1 MPALDQGLFNC
12 SIFVDQKITFFKT
25 VDNKILHGKL
35 EQTSLPSI
43 ISSISWNK
51 NFSATQM
58 AQSY

>member
-12 SIFVDQKITFFKT
+12 SIFVDLKITFFNT

-35 EQTSLPSI
+35 EQISLPNI

-51 NFSATQM
+51 NFSAT
-58 AQSY
+58 